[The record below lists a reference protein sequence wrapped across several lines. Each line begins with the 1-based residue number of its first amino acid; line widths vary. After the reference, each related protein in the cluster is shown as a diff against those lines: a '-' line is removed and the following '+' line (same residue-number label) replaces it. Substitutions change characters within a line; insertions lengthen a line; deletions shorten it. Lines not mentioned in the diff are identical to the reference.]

1 MCICSLF
8 VKKVLIYKYGHFIQ
22 KEWILMEI
30 MINSKD
36 EFLNRCMIYE
46 MIAHLDDKH
55 AQRIAAYISYNAKLE
70 DIEYILRNC
79 INIESIYG
87 SSINDNYVSIIIRKN
102 LNGNKEKLNFSF
114 KDGFMLDKYASYYNN
129 QMLKNYL
136 KKVSLVNFYPKP
148 IEKLINELNNHTC
161 IKCML
166 LAKGD
171 FKVVIDDN
179 NIAKFIHNETV
190 FKTYLLDD
198 KHTNEEIAKI
208 LKEIHEKEKSAKNI
222 SNQQKKVGKSYDNSD
237 IIRLAKLLNK

>member
-1 MCICSLF
+1 
-8 VKKVLIYKYGHFIQ
+8 
-22 KEWILMEI
+22 MEI

-36 EFLNRCMIYE
+36 EFLNRCMVYE

-171 FKVVIDDN
+171 SK
-179 NIAKFIHNETV
+179 
-190 FKTYLLDD
+190 
-198 KHTNEEIAKI
+198 
-208 LKEIHEKEKSAKNI
+208 
-222 SNQQKKVGKSYDNSD
+222 
-237 IIRLAKLLNK
+237 